1 MTLLSRGSVPARDEQ
16 DNIGPC
22 LSSLLLAAAGFG
34 LRDRRR
40 RRQVDRPHRRDRSF
54 DAWRQVGR
62 PSPLAAGWCGKT
74 HALAFAA
81 PTTSGS
87 WILFTDAD
95 TRHSPGSL
103 QGVLE
108 RAGEYDLYSL
118 SPEQETVTWSESAV
132 IPRVFAELER
142 LFSYDDINRPDSEVA
157 AANGQFLLIRR
168 SAYDALGGHGTGS
181 HAVSRRSSLGSVGKA
196 FGIPNSPRPR
206 QWRGQN
212 AHVQPVSGNV
222 ARLDEEPVSAL
233 RAGFSEHASCGR
245 TTAVDLPGGP
255 LLSVLLVNSLHIRHR
270 CHLALTWKG
279 REYPALSPV
288 TDRPTAEGGGTCPT
302 GLQ

>member
-1 MTLLSRGSVPARDEQ
+1 MTLLSVIVPARDEQ

-22 LSSLLLAAAGFG
+22 LSSLLLAAAG
-34 LRDRRR
+34 LDCEI
-40 RRQVDRPHRRDRSF
+40 VVADDRST
-54 DAWRQVGR
+54 DRTAAIVRSMPGVR
-62 PSPLAAGWCGKT
+62 LVDVPPLAAGWCGKT

-118 SPEQETVTWSESAV
+118 SPEQETVTWWERAV

-168 SAYDALGGHGTGS
+168 SAYDALGGHG
-181 HAVSRRSSLGSVGKA
+181 A
-196 FGIPNSPRPR
+196 
-206 QWRGQN
+206 
-212 AHVQPVSGNV
+212 V
-222 ARLDEEPVSAL
+222 AREFLEDLALARLAKLSGFRIHLGPGSGVVRTRMYSRFPAMWHGWTRNLFQLYGQDSRNML
-233 RAGFSEHASCGR
+233 RAAAR
-245 TTAVDLPGGP
+245 QAVDLPGGP
-255 LLSVLLVNSLHIRHR
+255 LLSVLLVNSLIRHR

-288 TDRPTAEGGGTCPT
+288 TDRPAAGGGTCPT